1 MPHHSSFEINACSGN
16 RLPFAEPEMGQ
27 QLQACAL
34 CNALDAAIDPQN
46 DNVSLQ
52 LAASQE
58 ALFLGLLVS
67 NYSLE
72 RHDKNPLDI
81 RHLIDI

>member
-1 MPHHSSFEINACSGN
+1 MGAATSSVCTLQCPRRVEPAIN
-16 RLPFAEPEMGQ
+16 
-27 QLQACAL
+27 
-34 CNALDAAIDPQN
+34 PQD
-46 DNVSLQ
+46 DNVSSQ

-81 RHLIDI
+81 RHLSDI